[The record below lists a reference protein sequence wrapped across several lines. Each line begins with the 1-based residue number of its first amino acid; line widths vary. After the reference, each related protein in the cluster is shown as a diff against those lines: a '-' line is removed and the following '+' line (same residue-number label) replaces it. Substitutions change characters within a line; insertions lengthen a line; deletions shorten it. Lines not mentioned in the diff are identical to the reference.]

1 VKRAPLS
8 PDEATQR
15 AQVRRTLDVLTVGA
29 ALAAALLAA
38 QAIVTPNLAYWAM
51 AAMVGG
57 FGALLVAYPR
67 RILARGRVE
76 AAVTVMALAGI
87 GVIVGAALVAPSG
100 PLVVA
105 TMLIPITA
113 ALPYLG
119 TKSLRRLIFIAWGG
133 TLAAAVAGVV
143 AGPSMFQ
150 VAESSSQ
157 LWGSAIV
164 SGLVLFL
171 LNLSSEKLKASS
183 GEFRRLFSL
192 SSDLAETT
200 DPALLGDLVAR
211 HLAAATGLDDC
222 VIYTHAPATS
232 RLTQFGVH
240 PPRPPSNA
248 AGAAAERPILA
259 RVIRDRVRVV
269 IDVADE
275 DADPTER
282 ARLRALGQSVM
293 VLIPLVAHVDPIGV
307 AELTSAR
314 TRSIDV
320 RRLELARTLAFE
332 AAMAIENARLY
343 DEVRHRSL
351 HDPLTGLANRS
362 LFTDRVEHAVARL
375 ARRPGGF
382 IAILYIDLDNFKEV
396 NDTLGHAQ
404 GDRVLALSAERL
416 RIVVRATDTVARL
429 GGDEFALLL
438 EDLTN
443 ADEALGIAERAA
455 SVLRTTFDLDE
466 KSVSL
471 SASIGMAVQSDGSM
485 SADQLIHKADV
496 AMYEAKAAGKDRVV
510 SSEPELVASA

>member
-1 VKRAPLS
+1 MKRAPLS

-15 AQVRRTLDVLTVGA
+15 SQVRWTLDALTIGA
-29 ALAAALLAA
+29 ALAASLLAA
-38 QAIVTPNLAYWAM
+38 QAIVTPNWTYWAM
-51 AAMVGG
+51 AVMVGG

-67 RILARGRVE
+67 RILARGRVDT
-76 AAVTVMALAGI
+76 AVTVMALAGMS
-87 GVIVGAALVAPSG
+87 VIVGSALVAPSG

-133 TLAAAVAGVV
+133 TVAAAVAGVV
-143 AGPSMFQ
+143 AGPAWQ
-150 VAESSSQ
+150 VVEPSSQ
-157 LWGSAIV
+157 LWGAAIV

-183 GEFRRLFSL
+183 GEFRHLFSL

-200 DPALLGDLVAR
+200 DQTLLGDLVAR

-222 VIYTHAPATS
+222 VIYTHEPVTN
-232 RLTQFGVH
+232 RLTRFGVH
-240 PPRPPSNA
+240 PPRSPSTAAA
-248 AGAAAERPILA
+248 AGAERPILA
-259 RVIRDRVRVV
+259 RVLRDRVRVV
-269 IDVADE
+269 VEVSDE
-275 DADPTER
+275 DADTTER
-282 ARLRALGQSVM
+282 DRLRARGLSVM
-293 VLIPLVAHVDPIGV
+293 VLIPLVAHNDAIGV

-314 TRSIDV
+314 ARSIDV

-332 AAMAIENARLY
+332 AAMAIQNGRFY

-351 HDPLTGLANRS
+351 HDGLTGLANRS

-382 IAILYIDLDNFKEV
+382 IAVLYIDLDNFKEV

-438 EDLTN
+438 EDLTY

-471 SASIGMAVQSDGSM
+471 SASIGVVVPSDGSLG
-485 SADQLIHKADV
+485 ADALIHKADT

-510 SSEPELVASA
+510 RSGPEIVLTA